1 MKRTTTYS
9 SVRFLCSI
17 LAVGF
22 LLIFATETKAQQQ
35 LHLSQYTLHQPFLN
49 PASIA
54 MNKNING
61 ALVYRQQWV
70 GFSGAP
76 SVAGFNFNMPFKK
89 QKSFLG
95 LTVFNDKIGVNNRTD
110 LSLSY
115 AYRIALS
122 QKSSLSFGLAATV
135 AMLKSN
141 LSEVETTDSG
151 DPVFTSNTKT
161 FASPDFKFG
170 VNFFMERFYV
180 GFALP
185 RILDNEIVYNSG
197 YKGDIGFD
205 YKTLHYHLHSGYK
218 IRLSDRFDMPIAALM
233 KFVVG
238 SPVQFDVSAM
248 VDYNNLF
255 AVGAA
260 YRSQKIMVAMANVR
274 ITKYFRLGYAYDYN
288 FTQLRQVS
296 SGSHE
301 IMLVF
306 NLVKTMEAVK
316 IDAPRF

>member
-1 MKRTTTYS
+1 
-9 SVRFLCSI
+9 VRILCSV

-22 LLIFATETKAQQQ
+22 LLFLGTETKAQQQ

-54 MNKNING
+54 TSQFMNG

-76 SVAGFNFNMPFKK
+76 RVAGVNFNVPFKK
-89 QKSFLG
+89 KKNFLG
-95 LTVFNDKIGVNNRTD
+95 LTVFNDQIGVNDRTD
-110 LSLSY
+110 VSLSY

-122 QKSSLSFGLAATV
+122 QKSSLAFGLSASV
-135 AMLKSN
+135 ALLKSN
-141 LSEVETTDSG
+141 LSEVETTDEN

-161 FASPDFKFG
+161 FAAPDFKFG

-185 RILDNEIVYNSG
+185 RILDNEVIYNQG

-205 YKTLHYHLHSGYK
+205 YKTLHYHFHTGYK
-218 IRLSDRFDMPIAALM
+218 IKLSEKFDMPIAALM

-238 SPVQFDVSAM
+238 SPAQFDVSAM
-248 VDYNNLF
+248 VDYNNFF
-255 AVGAA
+255 AIGAA
-260 YRSQKIMVAMANVR
+260 YRSEKIVVGMANVR
-274 ITKYFRLGYAYDYN
+274 ITKFFRLGYAYDYN

-306 NLVKTMEAVK
+306 NLVKDMTPVK